1 MKKQFSFISS
11 ISILLV
17 YCVFT
22 FLALS
27 RFSGPFSP
35 VHNWL
40 SDLGN
45 LVVNPEGY
53 YFYNLGIVLSGILLF
68 FFFWSLNIWKKPD
81 NKKQN
86 IMLLLASIF
95 GSLGGLSMV
104 VSAIFPINIPA
115 IHAFISA
122 ALYILIGTGFVF
134 TVVSLAYYPKFP
146 RWMVVFGILIAVE
159 DMLWSML
166 FNTYI
171 MEYVTVGLFLF
182 FTLLLG
188 LHTRVRE
195 KFI

>member
-27 RFSGPFSP
+27 RFRGPFSL

-40 SDLGN
+40 SDLGSPV
-45 LVVNPEGY
+45 LNPEGF

-68 FFFWSLNIWKKPD
+68 FFFWSLNIWKMPD
-81 NKKQN
+81 NKRQN
-86 IMLLLASIF
+86 IMLLLANIF
-95 GSLGGLSMV
+95 GSLGGISMILSAV
-104 VSAIFPINIPA
+104 FPIHIPAVHAIF
-115 IHAFISA
+115 SA

-134 TVVSLAYYPKFP
+134 TVVALAYYPNFP
-146 RWMVVFGILIAVE
+146 KWMLVLGIIIAVE

-171 MEYVTVGLFLF
+171 MEFVTVGLFILF
-182 FTLLLG
+182 ILLLG
-188 LHTRVRE
+188 LHTRVQE
-195 KFI
+195 KFL

>member
-27 RFSGPFSP
+27 RFSGTFSP
-35 VHNWL
+35 LQNWL
-40 SDLGN
+40 SDLGSPV
-45 LVVNPEGY
+45 LNPEGF

-68 FFFWSLNIWKKPD
+68 FFFWSLNIWKMPD
-81 NKKQN
+81 NKRQN
-86 IMLLLASIF
+86 IMLLLANIF
-95 GSLGGLSMV
+95 GSLGGISMILSAV
-104 VSAIFPINIPA
+104 FPIHIPAVHAIF
-115 IHAFISA
+115 SA

-134 TVVSLAYYPKFP
+134 TVVALAYYPKFP
-146 RWMVVFGILIAVE
+146 KWMLVLGIIIAVE

-171 MEYVTVGLFLF
+171 MEFVTVGLFILF
-182 FTLLLG
+182 ILLLG
-188 LHTRVRE
+188 LHTRVQE
-195 KFI
+195 KFL